1 MENPERRKRIVYLLR
16 RSFSRPLALKPG
28 MVVGASWLATLV
40 LGLVKDLVLRSRI
53 SKRPKPAMVTF
64 SPY

>member
-40 LGLVKDLVLRSRI
+40 LGLVKDLVLRSRL
-53 SKRPKPAMVTF
+53 
-64 SPY
+64 Y